1 LVFWHLTGERE
12 GQNAMFK
19 NKFVLIG
26 LVVVLLA
33 ATAGGTWFV
42 MRGSNEPA
50 AEAEAAVPAVKAPI
64 IHSLSPSFVVNL
76 FNERSTRFLQVDVEV
91 MSRDEEVISKLEDY
105 EVRIRHELI
114 MMFSSLTKEMINS
127 LEGRKEIQAMTV
139 ATINSVLEAETGKGG
154 IEDVYFT
161 KFVMQ

>member
-1 LVFWHLTGERE
+1 
-12 GQNAMFK
+12 MFK

-50 AEAEAAVPAVKAPI
+50 AEAEAEAAAPAVKAPI

-127 LEGRKEIQAMTV
+127 LEGRKEIQAKTV